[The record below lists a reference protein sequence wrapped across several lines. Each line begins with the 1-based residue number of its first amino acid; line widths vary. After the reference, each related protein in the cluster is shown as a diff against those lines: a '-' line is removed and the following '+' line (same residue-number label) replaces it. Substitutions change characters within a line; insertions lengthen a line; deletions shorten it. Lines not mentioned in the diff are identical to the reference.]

1 MDGRYIQVYE
11 NTLEPEFC
19 QELIDMFE
27 SNPDLYDKVDKAA
40 VAGEK
45 TYFNQIHITE
55 QARWHSEWQ
64 PYHDKLVDVG
74 RKIINDYINILPSP
88 VFPQEYT
95 DTWENFRIKR
105 YMPGGYEGF
114 GLHGDA
120 THVKTRSR
128 WLAFFWY
135 LNDVEEGGTTTFL
148 YNEDEVIGSVEA
160 KQGRCLVFPPLWTY
174 PHKGDPPMSGPKY
187 IVGSY
192 LHIVGEEDGKVSI

>member
-1 MDGRYIQVYE
+1 MDSKYIQIYE
-11 NTLEPEFC
+11 NCLDAEFC

-27 SNPDLYDKVDKAA
+27 NNKHLYEKIDKRA
-40 VAGEK
+40 VAGET

-55 QARWHSEWQ
+55 QAKTNAKFKE
-64 PYHDKLVDVG
+64 YHDKLVEVG
-74 RKIINDYINILPSP
+74 EKIVNDYISILPSP
-88 VFPQEYT
+88 VYPEGYT
-95 DTWENFRIKR
+95 QTWEQFRIKR
-105 YMPGGYEGF
+105 YLPGGYEGF

-120 THVKTRSR
+120 THTGTITR

-148 YNEDEVIGSVEA
+148 YHEDDVLGSIEA
-160 KQGRCLVFPPLWTY
+160 KRGRCLVFPPLWTY

-192 LHIVGEEDGKVSI
+192 LHIVGD

>member
-1 MDGRYIQVYE
+1 MDGKYIQVYE
-11 NTLEPEFC
+11 NTLDPEFC

-27 SNPDLYDKVDKAA
+27 LNSDLYDKVDKAA

-55 QARWHSEWQ
+55 QAKWWPEWQ
-64 PYHDKLVDVG
+64 PYHDKLVEVG
-74 RKIINDYINILPSP
+74 RKIVSDYISILPSP
-88 VFPQEYT
+88 VYPAEYT

-120 THVKTRSR
+120 THVKTRTR

-192 LHIVGEEDGKVSI
+192 LHIVGEEDGKI

>member
-11 NTLEPEFC
+11 NTLDPEFC
-19 QELIDMFE
+19 KELIDMFE
-27 SNPDLYDKVDKAA
+27 SNTQLYNKVDKAA

-45 TYFNQIHITE
+45 TYFNQINITE
-55 QARWHSEWQ
+55 NMNDIQSFKS
-64 PYHDKLVDVG
+64 YHNKLVSVG
-74 RKIINDYINILPSP
+74 RKIVSDYINILPSP
-88 VFPQEYT
+88 VYPTNYT
-95 DTWENFRIKR
+95 NTWENFRMKR

-120 THVKTRSR
+120 THTGTISR

-148 YNEDEVIGSVEA
+148 YHEDEVIGSVEA

-192 LHIVGEEDGKVSI
+192 LHIVGDEDGKI